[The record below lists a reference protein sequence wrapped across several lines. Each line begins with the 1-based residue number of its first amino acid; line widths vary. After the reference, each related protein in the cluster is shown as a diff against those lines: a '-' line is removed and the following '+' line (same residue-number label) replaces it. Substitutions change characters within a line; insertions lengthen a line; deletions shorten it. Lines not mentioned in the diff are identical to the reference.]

1 MGLREF
7 KIHRSA
13 ADVVLKFSTGA
24 AHPTRGKIIMKYL
37 AIDPC
42 AAGGIAY
49 DAEPGIVDAVAM
61 PETVVDLADALR
73 SLKLKGCITAFLEE
87 IPKFAGA
94 NGAAMIKLGIR
105 YGEVRGV
112 LAAFC
117 FRVVELP
124 PKACQKTLAL
134 GNKQSHGS
142 RWKNHLKERA
152 QALYPHLSVTLK
164 TADALLIL
172 EAGKRTTV

>member
-1 MGLREF
+1 MT
-7 KIHRSA
+7 IN
-13 ADVVLKFSTGA
+13 
-24 AHPTRGKIIMKYL
+24 YL
-37 AIDPC
+37 AIDPGS
-42 AAGGIAY
+42 AGGIAFEI
-49 DAEPGIVDAVAM
+49 DNIVEAIAM
-61 PETVVDLADALR
+61 PDTVVDLVDQVR
-73 SLKLKGCITAFLEE
+73 SLKLKGCTTAFLEE
-87 IPKFAGA
+87 IPKFAGP

-117 FRVVELP
+117 FRVIELS
-124 PKACQKTLAL
+124 PKAWQKTLAL
-134 GNKQSHGS
+134 GSKQNHGT

>member
-1 MGLREF
+1 MN
-7 KIHRSA
+7 
-13 ADVVLKFSTGA
+13 
-24 AHPTRGKIIMKYL
+24 YL
-37 AIDPC
+37 AIDPG

-49 DAEPGIVDAVAM
+49 EAELGIVEAIAM
-61 PETVVDLADALR
+61 PDTVVDLADALR
-73 SLKLKGCITAFLEE
+73 ALKLKGCTTAFLEE
-87 IPKFAGA
+87 IPKFAGP

-117 FRVVELP
+117 FRVIELP
-124 PKACQKTLAL
+124 PKAWQKTLGL
-134 GNKQSHGS
+134 GVKKTYGT
-142 RWKNHLKERA
+142 RWKAHLKERA
-152 QALYPHLSVTLK
+152 QALYPHLAVTLK